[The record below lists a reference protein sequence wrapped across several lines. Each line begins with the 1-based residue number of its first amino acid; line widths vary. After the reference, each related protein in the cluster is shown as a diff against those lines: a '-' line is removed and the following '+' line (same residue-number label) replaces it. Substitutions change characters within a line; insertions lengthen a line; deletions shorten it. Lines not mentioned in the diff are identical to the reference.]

1 MLAKSKLNSTETLMS
16 QVLVDLGRCHD
27 EFKTIV
33 NRKGKYEQM
42 MECIRNK
49 KSSDEKDELNE
60 NSRNNRKNIE
70 IRKFL
75 KK

>member
-16 QVLVDLGRCHD
+16 QALVDLGRCHD

-33 NRKGKYEQM
+33 NRKEKYEQM

-60 NSRNNRKNIE
+60 NSRNNWKNIE